1 MNKRRGLERMSAA
14 FAAHLAGGQA
24 VELVVDERGEGR
36 EGFRAP
42 LPQFDQMRRDSAGHR
57 LGHSPHYA
65 AA

>member
-1 MNKRRGLERMSAA
+1 MNKRRGLERMGAA

-36 EGFRAP
+36 EGFRGP
-42 LPQFDQMRRDSAGHR
+42 LPQFDQMRRDRAGYR
-57 LGHSPHYA
+57 LGHFPHYA

>member
-1 MNKRRGLERMSAA
+1 MNKGRGLQRMGAA

-36 EGFRAP
+36 EGFRGP
-42 LPQFDQMRRDSAGHR
+42 LPQFDQMRRDRAGYR
-57 LGHSPHYA
+57 LGHFPHYA